1 MANSFRNDFI
11 FVFCSGCP
19 LQLLKVFFCKII
31 NKRFPVEKKIVFLLF
46 TSRQLCKYNFQG
58 TKPNQGFYLTFV
70 YICIVTVIVIV
81 YQPNML
87 IL

>member
-1 MANSFRNDFI
+1 
-11 FVFCSGCP
+11 
-19 LQLLKVFFCKII
+19 
-31 NKRFPVEKKIVFLLF
+31 LF